1 MSKTERPTI
10 DTLLDAALNH
20 VAFDGW
26 SPATFSAAARD
37 VGVTD
42 AEAKV
47 LAPRGS
53 VDLAVAYHRRGDR
66 AMIERLRHADLS
78 GMRFR
83 DKVATALRYR
93 IEAMSDR
100 EAVRRA
106 TALFALPNHAA
117 EGARLVWETAD
128 HVWTALGDKS
138 DDLNWYS
145 KRATLSAV
153 WASTVLYW
161 LGDDS
166 AGQADTLA
174 FIDRRI
180 EDVMRI
186 EKVKGQLRENSLTKP
201 FMDLQSKLFSKVR
214 MPDMSHLNDLPG
226 RWQGPR

>member
-1 MSKTERPTI
+1 MAKTERPTI

-37 VGVTD
+37 VDMTE

-47 LAPRGS
+47 LAPRGA

-66 AMIERLRHADLS
+66 AMIERLKHADLS
-78 GMRFR
+78 GVRFR

-93 IEAMSDR
+93 VEAMGDR

-106 TALFALPNHAA
+106 SALFSLPNHAA
-117 EGARLVWETAD
+117 EGARLIWETAD
-128 HVWTALGDKS
+128 HIWNALGDTS

-166 AGQADTLA
+166 ADQADTMA

-186 EKVKGQLRENSLTKP
+186 EKMKGQLRENSLTKP
-201 FMDLQSKLFSKVR
+201 LMDLQSKLFRKVR

>member
-1 MSKTERPTI
+1 MAKTEKPKI
-10 DTLLDAALNH
+10 EILLDAALNH

-37 VGVTD
+37 AGMTE
-42 AEAKV
+42 AEARV
-47 LAPRGS
+47 LAPRGA

-66 AMIERLRHADLS
+66 AMIDRLNTTDLS
-78 GMRFR
+78 GLRFR
-83 DKVATALRYR
+83 DKVATALRFR
-93 IEAMSDR
+93 VEAMDDR

-106 TALFALPNHAA
+106 TALFSLPNHAA
-117 EGARLVWETAD
+117 EGARLIWETAD
-128 HVWTALGDKS
+128 HVWTALGDTS

-153 WASTVLYW
+153 WASVVLYW

-166 AGQADTLA
+166 AGQADTIA

-186 EKVKGQLRENSLTKP
+186 EKVKGQLRENPLTKP
-201 FMDLQSKLFSKVR
+201 FMELQSKLFRNVR

>member
-1 MSKTERPTI
+1 MAETEKLKI

-26 SPATFSAAARD
+26 SPATFSAAVRD
-37 VGVTD
+37 VGMTE
-42 AEAKV
+42 AEAKGF
-47 LAPRGS
+47 APRGS
-53 VDLAVAYHRRGDR
+53 VDLAVAYHRRADR
-66 AMIERLRHADLS
+66 AMIDRLKNTDMS
-78 GMRFR
+78 GLRFR
-83 DKVATALRYR
+83 DKVSTALRYR
-93 IEAMSDR
+93 IEAMDDR

-106 TALFALPNHAA
+106 TTLFSLPNHAA
-117 EGARLVWETAD
+117 EGARLIWETAD
-128 HVWTALGDKS
+128 HVWTALGDTS

-153 WASTVLYW
+153 WASVVLYW

-166 AGQADTLA
+166 ADQADTIA

-186 EKVKGQLRENSLTKP
+186 EKVKGQLRENPLTKP
-201 FMDLQSKLFSKVR
+201 LMDLQSKFFRKVR
-214 MPDMSHLNDLPG
+214 VPDMTHLNDLPG